1 VSRQDIPE
9 ELVAYDRMIEMVEA
23 SVLEILR
30 HEDGER
36 YLDWMRA
43 NAARFFG
50 DVPVIDEEQRAA
62 MAVALG
68 RGVWNAV
75 PLPGNQFRPR
85 PMPEPGRNDPCPCGS
100 GRKYKQCCA
109 DLPHMEDLSQEEI
122 WPILVHHLPRQQLE
136 QAVRSHRLPAAA
148 LAQLA
153 MQLVEDGE
161 AKRAAELL
169 KPLFDGPVDRLD
181 QRFEHAL
188 DVLCDA
194 YLELGRERERWALVE
209 RVAAQARG
217 ALQRAAWQRIAV
229 MKRDTGD
236 IPAAWEAFRQAQ
248 QADPG
253 EASLALT
260 EVLLLVTEQ
269 RTAEAS
275 ARAKF
280 WATRLRKE
288 RYPDDELIAKLESL
302 ARDPAGAM
310 ADIFSQSI
318 GVDLAPLRAWVARV
332 GARALPQ
339 YRTGPLPVIDP
350 SDPEGFQRAVTEHF
364 AAMGMAPD
372 QVEDLARQLG
382 RDLQKQ
388 ARAAERQARKRGASS
403 SSHGLGATSERELQL
418 HDGAGGGRPPDGPER
433 LLRAPEALA
442 PIEAAWHQVFPCS
455 KPISTNREL
464 EGDEDPWFDQA
475 ADDWLAFL
483 DRRPEAADS
492 LDILDDLVTAL
503 MPVEG
508 DFPQGTQGGLAL
520 QLAQRGLCIVEAA
533 VAGEPVELPW
543 TAPQNRPGLRLIAR
557 CIEMSLNHG
566 ENGAAVALAELLLR
580 LNPSDNHGFRGML
593 VTHRLRSGED
603 AAALELIQRY
613 PDDATVELRCGEVLV
628 RLKQGDT
635 AAAHASLL
643 LAHRCNPHVPG
654 FLTRAEVKQRR
665 SPDGWISWGSPEEA
679 WEYRVQARDVWAAV
693 PGALEWL
700 SEAARGLPKEPA
712 RGASSRRAQQRRK
725 GHKPKRA

>member
-1 VSRQDIPE
+1 MSQKDIPE
-9 ELVAYDRMIEMVEA
+9 GLVAHERMLEMVEG

-30 HEDGER
+30 HENGER

-43 NAARFFG
+43 NAPRFFR
-50 DVPVIDEEQRAA
+50 DIPAIDAELRAA

-68 RGVWNAV
+68 RGIWNAV

-100 GRKYKQCCA
+100 GRKFKQCCA
-109 DLPHMEDLSQEEI
+109 DLPRIEGVSQEEI
-122 WPILVHHLPRQQLE
+122 WPILVEHLPREQLE
-136 QAVRSHRLPAAA
+136 QAVRAHRLPPIA

-169 KPLFDGPVDRLD
+169 MPLFDGPVEHLD
-181 QRFEHAL
+181 ERFEPAL

-194 YLELGRERERWALVE
+194 YLELGRDRERWALVE

-217 ALQRAAWQRIAV
+217 ALRRAAWQRIAV

-236 IPAAWEAFRQAQ
+236 MSAAWEAFRQAQ

-253 EASLALT
+253 DPSLALT
-260 EVLLLVTEQ
+260 EVVLLVTEQ

-280 WATRLRKE
+280 WAARLRKE
-288 RYPDDELIAKLESL
+288 GYPDDELIAKLESL
-302 ARDPAGAM
+302 ARDPSGVM
-310 ADIFSQSI
+310 ADMFSQSI
-318 GVDLAPLRAWVARV
+318 GVDLTPLRAWVTRV
-332 GARALPQ
+332 GGSPIPHYQ
-339 YRTGPLPVIDP
+339 TGPLPVIDP
-350 SDPEGFQRAVTEHF
+350 SDPVAFQRAMSEHL

-372 QVEDLARQLG
+372 QIEGLTGELA

-388 ARAAERQARKRGASS
+388 ARAAERQARKRGA
-403 SSHGLGATSERELQL
+403 GTPSEREPDLLQG
-418 HDGAGGGRPPDGPER
+418 GAGDAHPADGPQR

-442 PIEAAWHQVFPCS
+442 GIEAAWHQVFPCG
-455 KPISTNREL
+455 KPVSTSGEP
-464 EGDEDPWFDQA
+464 EGDEDPWFDRA
-475 ADDWLAFL
+475 AEDWLAFL
-483 DRRPEAADS
+483 ERRPEAADS

-503 MPVEG
+503 MPLEE
-508 DFPQGTQGGLAL
+508 DFPQGTQGGLAI
-520 QLAQRGLCIVEAA
+520 QLAQRGRRIVEAA
-533 VAGEPVELPW
+533 VAGGPVELHW
-543 TAPQNRPGLRLIAR
+543 AAPQNRSGLRLIAR
-557 CIEMSLNHG
+557 CIEMSLQH
-566 ENGAAVALAELLLR
+566 EQKDEAVALAEMLLR
-580 LNPSDNHGFRGML
+580 LNPNDNHGFRGML

-613 PDDATVELRCGEVLV
+613 PDDASVELRYGEVLA
-628 RLKQGDT
+628 RLKQGDA

-643 LAHRCNPHVPG
+643 LAHQCNAHVPG
-654 FLTRAEVKQRR
+654 LLTRADVTPQR
-665 SPDGWISWGSPEEA
+665 SPDGWIVWGSPEEA
-679 WEYRVQARDVWAAV
+679 WTYRMQARDVWAAV

-700 SEAARGLPKEPA
+700 SENMRGLPKSPA
-712 RGASSRRAQQRRK
+712 AGASAGPAPRRGKNRKRRT
-725 GHKPKRA
+725 